1 MSEPVSIEI
10 PVAWGDMD
18 AFGHVNNTIYL
29 RWFESVRIA
38 LFQAAQVPH
47 QRAALGRAPILAH
60 TSCSFELPLTFPD
73 TVRVLASVGRVGTK
87 SFTMLYEVHSVRHG
101 RRAAHGDGVV
111 VWYDYPSGRTAPLPD
126 DLRARLGAF
135 VQPSAPPDRERG

>member
-38 LFQAAQVPH
+38 FFYAAEVPH
-47 QRAALGRAPILAH
+47 QRVAMTQAPILAH
-60 TSCSFELPLTFPD
+60 TSCTFELPLTFPD
-73 TVRVLASVGRVGTK
+73 TVRVTASVGRVGTK
-87 SFTMLYEVHSVRHG
+87 SFTMLYEVWSRAHG

-111 VWYDYPSGRTAPLPD
+111 VWYDYPSARSAPIPD
-126 DLRARLGAF
+126 GLRQRLEAF
-135 VQPSAPPDRERG
+135 VITEA